1 MTQAAKLLEGHTRA
15 CLQAEVACG
24 MSPAKALL
32 AARSAVAGAVQD
44 FMLKHD
50 IPGVRYWHHSGSDS
64 YFATEPSEHL
74 GFLEI
79 EDVDEISRE
88 QYLEAQEL

>member
-15 CLQAEVACG
+15 CLQAELANG
-24 MSPAKALL
+24 RSPASALL
-32 AARSAVAGAVQD
+32 SVRSAVVGAVQD
-44 FMLKHD
+44 FILKHD
-50 IPGVRYWHHSGSDS
+50 IPGVRYWYHPGSDS
-64 YFATEPSEHL
+64 HFATEPSEHL
-74 GFLEI
+74 WFLEI